1 MAASTPAATCGP
13 AGRGCASSPESS
25 GILPDFPWAEP
36 CEAKVRKVLL
46 VLIGGGLLHGK
57 RRHRVGLSLA
67 GLRPLVLIGGELI
80 YGKLGHR
87 ARLSL
92 WQNAKKPRFCG
103 VLLVLIGGIVPPV
116 GERGGGC
123 FRKWALDASVARRAK
138 A

>member
-13 AGRGCASSPESS
+13 AGRGCASSTESS

-36 CEAKVRKVLL
+36 CEANVRKVLL

-57 RRHRVGLSLA
+57 CRHRVGLSSA
-67 GLRPLVLIGGELI
+67 ALRP
-80 YGKLGHR
+80 R
-87 ARLSL
+87 
-92 WQNAKKPRFCG
+92 
-103 VLLVLIGGIVPPV
+103 VLIGGIVPPV